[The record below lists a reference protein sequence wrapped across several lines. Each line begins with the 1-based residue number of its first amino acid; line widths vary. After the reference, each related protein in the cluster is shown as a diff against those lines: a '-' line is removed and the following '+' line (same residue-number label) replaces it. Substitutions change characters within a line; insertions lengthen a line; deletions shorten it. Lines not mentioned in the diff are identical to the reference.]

1 MAIYVPGIRRGRHA
15 VSAKR
20 NVVAVLQLTAM
31 VDMFTVLVVFLLQN
45 YASTDQILPISDKVK
60 LPEATQVKELKPSH
74 VVTYAKGEII
84 LNSKNL
90 GILSEGTSKTDWVFD
105 PLKEELEKMIEKA
118 QEEGVSDFL
127 ASQLRR
133 VAKGKSAADEELA
146 RKTPFR
152 VTIQA
157 DEADDFAAVKKIMFT
172 LTEAGIKEMN
182 FAVIKSPDS

>member
-1 MAIYVPGIRRGRHA
+1 MAIYAPGIRKGRHL

-45 YASTDQILPISDKVK
+45 YASTDQILPISEKIK
-60 LPEATQVKELKPSH
+60 LPEATQVKELKPSY
-74 VVTYAKGEII
+74 VVTYSDGDIV

-90 GILSEGTSKTDWVFD
+90 GSLNEQTSGTDWVFP
-105 PLKEELEKMIEKA
+105 PLKEAIEDLIEKA
-118 QEEGVSDFL
+118 NQGALSDFL
-127 ASQLRR
+127 TAQLRR
-133 VAKGKSAADEELA
+133 FTKSEENEEVLE
-146 RKTPFR
+146 KTPFR

-157 DEADDFAAVKKIMFT
+157 DEEDDFLAIKKIMFT

-182 FAVIKSPDS
+182 FAVIKNRSK